1 MGKYEVKFM
10 FDWGSGVCVW
20 STNAAAK
27 TKFNAYPI
35 KTADLPISQELANL
49 LNKLIIQH
57 DTALNWD
64 DPGAGLLW
72 NTAQQTAFIDET
84 VFAYKQLCAEL
95 VPDYNISF
103 FPQVF

>member
-1 MGKYEVKFM
+1 M

-27 TKFNAYPI
+27 VKFNAYP
-35 KTADLPISQELANL
+35 LL

-57 DTALNWD
+57 DTAWNWD

-72 NTAQQTAFIDET
+72 NTAQQTAFINET
-84 VFAYKQLCAEL
+84 MFAYKQLCAEL
-95 VPDYNISF
+95 GPDYNISF
-103 FPQVF
+103 FLQVF